1 MANMSYC
8 RHENTSCDLRDVV
21 EQWDDFDESE
31 ASEYEIEAR
40 KIIIKLSL
48 QICEMNGEI

>member
-8 RHENTSCDLRDVV
+8 RHENTSFDLKDVV
-21 EQWDDFDESE
+21 EQWDDFDENE

-40 KIIIKLSL
+40 KIIIKLSF
-48 QICEMNGEI
+48 QICEMSEEI